1 MFVCY
6 FFCLPLPVQKR
17 SETKLIFMTKKA
29 IAWVLLAYIAYCPF
43 AVAEELRSTEADVT
57 AALTHSNATE
67 EDTTA
72 TAAQSPAEIIKEIVD
87 PQAAETA
94 QPATEIYQQGNAT
107 YYGRRW
113 HGRRTSSGERLN
125 VDDFQCAHRT
135 LPFGTL
141 VKVTNKRNN
150 KSCIVRVI
158 DRGPFGKG
166 RIIDLTDAAAK
177 KIDMYRAGVVPVSI
191 EIIKPGTPVAN
202 GEIQQPAKNNSDLAQ
217 AN

>member
-1 MFVCY
+1 
-6 FFCLPLPVQKR
+6 
-17 SETKLIFMTKKA
+17 MTKKA
-29 IAWVLLAYIAYCPF
+29 IAWILLAFIAYCPL
-43 AVAEELRSTEADVT
+43 AVAEEFRSAETEVT
-57 AALTHSNATE
+57 AAPIHSIII
-67 EDTTA
+67 EDTA
-72 TAAQSPAEIIKEIVD
+72 AIAAQTLSDIIKESD
-87 PQAAETA
+87 PQAAETT
-94 QPATEIYQQGNAT
+94 QPATQIYQQGNAT

-125 VDDFQCAHRT
+125 VNDFQCAHRT

-150 KSCIVRVI
+150 KSVVVRVI

-177 KIDMYRAGVVPVSI
+177 RIDMYRAGVAPVSI

-202 GEIQQPAKNNSDLAQ
+202 GEIQQQISISDNLLAETK
-217 AN
+217 

>member
-1 MFVCY
+1 
-6 FFCLPLPVQKR
+6 
-17 SETKLIFMTKKA
+17 MTKKA
-29 IAWVLLAYIAYCPF
+29 IAWILLAYIAYCPL
-43 AVAEELRSTEADVT
+43 AVAEELRSADADVT
-57 AALTHSNATE
+57 AALTQLNVTE
-67 EDTTA
+67 PKAEKTA
-72 TAAQSPAEIIKEIVD
+72 KTASEIIENIED
-87 PQAAETA
+87 PQAAEKT
-94 QPATEIYQQGNAT
+94 QPAAKIYQQGNAT

-150 KSCIVRVI
+150 KSCIVRVV

-177 KIDMYRAGVVPVSI
+177 KIDMYRAGVAPVSI
-191 EIIKPGTPVAN
+191 EIIKPGTNIAN
-202 GEIQQPAKNNSDLAQ
+202 GEIQQQINASENRLAQ